1 VLSLVLMP
9 ASPASAAAG
18 DLDTSFGGDG
28 IVTTDFGK
36 GRELGIGI
44 AIQGDDKSVVVGVV
58 GLSRGNTRFGVARY
72 DLAGTL
78 DPTFGGGDG
87 RVVTDFTP
95 GYDEAVGVAI
105 QDDGKIVVAGVAGKR
120 IGVARYTATGGLD
133 PTFGGDGKITTDLT
147 NDGDYAYSIGIQET
161 DDKIVVGGYA
171 GGAGG
176 RFAVARYETDG
187 TLDPTFGGGDG
198 WVATN
203 LTPRYD
209 YVDDLAIQADGK
221 IVAAGAADY
230 FSTSGRVALARYN
243 PNGTLDTGFSGD
255 GKIKAN
261 LGPGFDAVYAVAVQ
275 AVDQHI
281 VAAGQAGKRLTVV
294 RYDTAGDPDT
304 TFSGDGVAITDFTP
318 GLDYADEVLIQADD
332 KIVAAGARN
341 FNGFGTR
348 FALVRYDSSGVLDP
362 SFGGDGK
369 VTTDISRWRDGAYG
383 LGIQSDGNL
392 VAAGYAGSPVA
403 TRFALVRYLGA

>member
-1 VLSLVLMP
+1 MLSLVLVP
-9 ASPASAAAG
+9 ASPVSATAG
-18 DLDTSFGGDG
+18 DPDTSFGGDG

-36 GRELGIGI
+36 GMETAVGI
-44 AIQGDDKSVVVGVV
+44 AIQADDKSVVVGVV
-58 GLSRGNTRFGVARY
+58 GSDRPNARFGVARY
-72 DLAGTL
+72 DLAGAL
-78 DPTFGGGDG
+78 DATFGGGDG

-120 IGVARYTATGGLD
+120 IGVARYTTTGGLD
-133 PTFGGDGKITTDLT
+133 PTFGGDGKVTTDLT
-147 NDGDYAYSIGIQET
+147 NDGDYAYSVGIQET

-187 TLDPTFGGGDG
+187 TLDPAFGGGDG

-203 LTPRYD
+203 LTSRYD

-221 IVAAGAADY
+221 IVAAGGADY
-230 FSTSGRVALARYN
+230 YRDGRIALARYN

-261 LGPGFDAVYAVAVQ
+261 LGPGFDAVFAVTVQ
-275 AVDQHI
+275 PVDQHI
-281 VAAGQAGKRLTVV
+281 VAAGQAGKRFTVL
-294 RYDTAGDPDT
+294 RYDTAGVPDT
-304 TFSGDGVAITDFTP
+304 TFSGDGVAITDFTS

-332 KIVAAGARN
+332 KIVAAGATNFYGRN
-341 FNGFGTR
+341 AR
-348 FALVRYDSSGVLDP
+348 FALARYESSGVLDQ

-369 VTTDISRWRDGAYG
+369 ITTDISRRRDGAYG

-392 VAAGYAGSPVA
+392 VAAGYARSPVDA
-403 TRFALVRYLGA
+403 RFALVRYLGA